1 MAHFYIVNYDSPPP
15 SLRRRCGSMLIRFV
29 LALLLALA
37 PGASWAGEHF
47 YDLDHAVH
55 LHPNVN
61 EPYINIYLCF
71 YDTNGKDGFF
81 THDGGGPAIYV
92 DGHLICNAD
101 WELAWPGNGSGN
113 DGGLEDERGKNGWWG
128 NTYTR
133 TVKGT
138 KYTVRFWDPRK
149 AGGKFYVLLC
159 IDMDNMEVG
168 KTHTVTVRGTWRINS
183 GTTQLESKTFN
194 IGAVNIPSWYSTNFN
209 RTNYNTVEANGT
221 VLSNYG
227 PTTVA
232 AKNPIVVGKGS
243 ETLPTKYI
251 NPSSLPASK
260 GLSKGTTA
268 WSGMNMTYDDSNEK
282 TYGNRIVHFQ
292 HSFDVIPSGQQ
303 SARTK
308 CTLWKWDRAHLQ
320 DFVKPA
326 NITAQSDVWKKQVTI
341 TWENFDEHS
350 SFEGTWSVYR
360 YPKGKP
366 EASKVIAQKLSV
378 KTHKYTDDIPD
389 YDTDYVYEVA
399 FIPTGMPDGK
409 RIERLVGSITTQVTR
424 KFTINGLDIDAE
436 KTNDKSITIKWNNQE
451 FKGNENYVFKIL
463 RADGDTINWEEI
475 GSVSVSKKSQ
485 TQYSYTDSK
494 NLQACHTYFY
504 KVQTTMLENH
514 TFVSENYVMGNLLGK
529 SQVTSLTATKGDY
542 NGLVKLSWEVHQV
555 GNSITR
561 YELMRTVKGKNNW
574 ATIYKTSGIASSY
587 YYEDNTAL
595 PGQYYD
601 YKVRSITSCDEQESY
616 LERGTDGFCRST
628 GIVSGRIAYG
638 TGTAVDGARVTLVR
652 NNDNASDISQ
662 FYSLRTSGSGDG
674 VFLALSSD
682 ALNSQFG
689 SSAYSVQMFVRPDD
703 SQTSSA
709 PTLFDLGGKLQL
721 QLGTMD
727 EAKGY
732 PLLLN
737 NGTDATAT
745 RLYLPAS
752 VFTSLTLSV
761 DANGQASVTTVDAV
775 DTMSVA
781 TVPGIC
787 KVSFTASEKTGLCL
801 GGSYE
806 PSADRTFSGYID
818 EMRVFSGR
826 ALTKADILKNY
837 NHSLTGTEDGLFAY
851 WPVDEGIYNQTTA
864 YDYSKTS
871 GVANGNHGQLGPS
884 TTTSNTV
891 LPTEHQFG
899 IFGITDAQGNFVI
912 RGVPFNG
919 DGTTYMVVP
928 SKGIHEFSPN
938 YSTRY
943 VSASA
948 LVHNGVDFEDVSS
961 FPVSGRV
968 VYAGTNY
975 PVEGAQFTVDGTLC
989 SKDGEVITTNANG
1002 EYTISVPIGDHY
1014 IKVSK
1019 TGHVFNNEGRYPADP
1034 NEVGTRLTF
1043 NQEVKG
1049 LEFVDAT
1056 LVNFS
1061 GKVVGGDIEGNKAV
1075 GFGLSKNN
1083 IGVTELV
1090 LTPTNTVYNLNMLRK
1105 TTGGVVSY
1113 EVNPETVEVKSA
1125 TDTIA
1130 SHAWRGAGSADA
1142 KKIIIRTDSKT
1153 GEFSAL
1159 VPPLMYKVEAQKVV
1173 ATGETVGS
1181 SATVDLTNPLEQMSD
1196 TLYNSNKEVE
1206 RLYTYCKK
1214 LAVTY
1219 HSNPQFNVMQRGNDD
1234 GAFGI
1239 SEYTIADE
1247 LGSMKVSDIYSTATG
1262 KPVYKYG
1269 APLFI
1274 EMDSYTFDID
1284 AFEQYVNKDD
1294 KQNHVTEKVPLRNLE
1309 VIVSNALSSEQS
1321 VYAEN
1326 NPQGGTPGEVGQMV
1340 NNTLVLDSVGHATYM
1355 WKAGLPN
1362 ITAPYKRTIS
1372 MSYDINDR
1380 AYMWDPAGDGTN
1392 MQEGI
1397 ILGFLPTGNNFVTEG
1412 PTLLQMILRDPP
1424 GTASSAQW
1432 TTGTV
1437 KSKYSYKGNTVVTDN
1452 SLELVS
1458 HWGNKTSL
1466 GSGIGF
1472 IVMTDVENKWDAGLG
1487 VKISNVSEDGNSWTS
1502 TVSTEKV
1509 ISTSAEPEY
1518 VGANGDLFIGSSNNL
1533 IYGLAR
1539 NLTLRRDGSDVTL
1552 GVKDAYTTGLQFKT
1566 EFAYSANYIENVLIP
1581 NLISLRNSKLTYV
1594 ANVNDFKPSGDSV
1607 VYLTTLK
1614 PEDIGYGTNNNDKIW
1629 GKDAVLSS
1637 TGRSYTMKIGDPT
1650 KSCSDEIVWYNDQI
1664 ENWQK
1669 WLAVNEE
1676 EKVRAYEDRDENT
1689 KNYSFDAGSFIT
1701 YTATNENGN
1710 GKQYENNF
1718 TGLAHVI
1725 GRTGFQ
1731 IAGVGITATVTT
1743 DTGGGIHTSGE
1754 ETETETST
1762 FSYTLAETGDDD
1774 AITVDVYGYG
1784 KYSPIFRTR
1793 GGQTSGPYEG
1803 EAKTKYY
1810 RPGTTIMEATMQIEV
1825 PKIDVDV
1832 ATVTDVPAGQ
1842 AANYTLRMMNESQTS
1857 EDVYYKLMMIDETN
1871 PDGAKLTID
1880 GQPLTDGRLIKIP
1893 AGETVTKALQLTQTN
1908 IGILNYEN
1916 VGIVLASQSQ
1926 YDNTSTWE
1934 QIADTVYVTAHFAPS
1949 SSAVDM
1955 SLSRT
1960 TINTSAG
1967 EKLTISFDKFDRKYL
1982 NLKAFR
1988 IQYQKQGDTDWTLLR
2003 EYVVDKKDLTA
2014 NNQMLPEGSAVS
2026 YDLDMHSYS
2035 DGKYLFRVVSVCTYG
2050 TSEIYNTSKEIALVK
2065 DMQKPRALGLPT
2077 PTNGVLTAG
2086 DDISLTF
2093 SENILK
2099 GELTKDMN
2107 FLVTGV
2113 LNGAKV
2119 DHATALYLAD
2129 MAEAAKTEAD
2139 INLSDKSFAF
2149 DLWINAK
2156 KSGTILSHGSG
2167 ASKFA
2172 AAINDDGTLTVI
2184 VGTDKYTSINAMPL
2198 GKWGY
2203 LHIDYE
2209 RTTPGGLLNAAV
2221 ANDENTVS
2229 LFADTPVAEYTG
2241 NGPLAVGQNLGAAI
2255 HELCLWDEARSI
2267 DESLA
2272 DRSKTKQPSTR
2283 HLIGYWKM
2291 NEGEGTAIRDYSRS
2305 RNMTAAAE
2313 SWYINNENKAVKLN
2327 GTSHVGVM
2335 MAECSPLS
2343 TDDYAVEL
2351 WMRAGK
2357 QDGEAQIMHSGE
2369 TGLWLN
2375 AAGQLR
2381 LTSADNTFEASNAPL
2396 TDNAWHHVA
2405 LNVLRNGNAAV
2416 YVDGARTLAISARKV
2431 GGIAADS
2438 LYVGARRGAVD
2449 EATGK
2454 HTFDRQ
2460 LTGQVDELRVWNATM
2475 NAELLRTNRKVRLTG
2490 KEPGLVAYYP
2500 FEKKTLDAY
2509 NQTVTNGSDIDLV
2522 TGKHTAVSG
2531 KNIAYT
2537 DEAPALRTKPTEE
2550 NVDFTF
2556 TASDNK
2562 IVIELNEDEAAI
2574 DGSTLNFTVREVRDE
2589 NGNYS
2594 EPIRWSAFVNR
2605 RQLSWSDNVVTL
2617 TKKLG
2622 ESLAFSV
2629 KVVNNGGK
2637 QQMWEISGMPSW
2649 LTADTDN
2656 GTTDPL
2662 VQDDVTFTIAKS
2674 TPIGTYSQTVYLVG
2688 GDAIEVPLTLN
2699 LTVTG
2704 DEPEWM
2710 VDKSDYENT
2719 MNMIAQLSIL
2729 GTPSA
2734 DTADKLA
2741 VFVGDECRGVGRP
2754 VYSKRYDSYYVLL
2767 DIYGN
2772 AADEGTNLS
2781 FRAYDASTGMVYTQ
2795 LECSNGDVAFTKD
2808 QIAGTYADPVLLNAL
2823 DYQEQTTSLTKGWN
2837 WMALYVQPDDMS
2849 MQTVLA
2855 PINAEVTMAKSQ
2867 TGFMESTGS
2876 EWYGNEIMMNN
2887 SEMYKINLSAPATLK
2902 VLGRVAD
2909 PSSRLITVK
2918 QGWNWIAYNATSA
2931 MSLDEAFAGM
2941 QPEDGDVVKAQSCFA
2956 VYDGYE
2962 WAGTLSLLEPG
2973 QGYMLYSVA
2982 TADRTFAYPSAGQ
2995 IDKTAKARAR
3005 RLPPAGYFEPVD
3017 YHKYPDNM
3025 SLIARV
3031 TFDGN
3036 ELPGAEIGIYA
3047 GDECR
3052 SHAYTNDAGLA
3063 YVTIPGNAKTTLTF
3077 KLLYKGKVYTSTTTL
3092 DYESDGIVGSTFNP
3106 FVINFDTTTGI
3117 GTLTVDADENTEW
3130 FTVSGQKLGRKPKAA
3145 GIYIRKR
3152 YDSEARRTVTETV
3165 TITDREIE

>member
-113 DGGLEDERGKNGWWG
+113 NDGLEDQRGNSGWWG

-282 TYGNRIVHFQ
+282 TYGNRIVHYQ

-308 CTLWKWDRAHLQ
+308 CTLWKWDRAYLQ

-409 RIERLVGSITTQVTR
+409 RIERLVGSITTQATR
-424 KFTINGLDIDAE
+424 KFTINGLDIDTE

-514 TFVSENYVMGNLLGK
+514 TFVSENYVMGNLLGE

-745 RLYLPAS
+745 GLYLPAS

-884 TTTSNTV
+884 TTTSNTL

-1206 RLYTYCKK
+1206 RLYTYCK
-1214 LAVTY
+1214 
-1219 HSNPQFNVMQRGNDD
+1219 
-1234 GAFGI
+1234 
-1239 SEYTIADE
+1239 
-1247 LGSMKVSDIYSTATG
+1247 
-1262 KPVYKYG
+1262 
-1269 APLFI
+1269 
-1274 EMDSYTFDID
+1274 
-1284 AFEQYVNKDD
+1284 
-1294 KQNHVTEKVPLRNLE
+1294 
-1309 VIVSNALSSEQS
+1309 
-1321 VYAEN
+1321 
-1326 NPQGGTPGEVGQMV
+1326 
-1340 NNTLVLDSVGHATYM
+1340 
-1355 WKAGLPN
+1355 
-1362 ITAPYKRTIS
+1362 
-1372 MSYDINDR
+1372 
-1380 AYMWDPAGDGTN
+1380 
-1392 MQEGI
+1392 
-1397 ILGFLPTGNNFVTEG
+1397 
-1412 PTLLQMILRDPP
+1412 
-1424 GTASSAQW
+1424 
-1432 TTGTV
+1432 
-1437 KSKYSYKGNTVVTDN
+1437 
-1452 SLELVS
+1452 
-1458 HWGNKTSL
+1458 
-1466 GSGIGF
+1466 
-1472 IVMTDVENKWDAGLG
+1472 
-1487 VKISNVSEDGNSWTS
+1487 
-1502 TVSTEKV
+1502 
-1509 ISTSAEPEY
+1509 
-1518 VGANGDLFIGSSNNL
+1518 
-1533 IYGLAR
+1533 
-1539 NLTLRRDGSDVTL
+1539 
-1552 GVKDAYTTGLQFKT
+1552 
-1566 EFAYSANYIENVLIP
+1566 
-1581 NLISLRNSKLTYV
+1581 
-1594 ANVNDFKPSGDSV
+1594 
-1607 VYLTTLK
+1607 
-1614 PEDIGYGTNNNDKIW
+1614 
-1629 GKDAVLSS
+1629 
-1637 TGRSYTMKIGDPT
+1637 
-1650 KSCSDEIVWYNDQI
+1650 
-1664 ENWQK
+1664 NW
-1669 WLAVNEE
+1669 L
-1676 EKVRAYEDRDENT
+1676 
-1689 KNYSFDAGSFIT
+1689 
-1701 YTATNENGN
+1701 
-1710 GKQYENNF
+1710 
-1718 TGLAHVI
+1718 
-1725 GRTGFQ
+1725 
-1731 IAGVGITATVTT
+1731 
-1743 DTGGGIHTSGE
+1743 
-1754 ETETETST
+1754 
-1762 FSYTLAETGDDD
+1762 
-1774 AITVDVYGYG
+1774 
-1784 KYSPIFRTR
+1784 
-1793 GGQTSGPYEG
+1793 
-1803 EAKTKYY
+1803 
-1810 RPGTTIMEATMQIEV
+1810 
-1825 PKIDVDV
+1825 
-1832 ATVTDVPAGQ
+1832 
-1842 AANYTLRMMNESQTS
+1842 
-1857 EDVYYKLMMIDETN
+1857 
-1871 PDGAKLTID
+1871 
-1880 GQPLTDGRLIKIP
+1880 
-1893 AGETVTKALQLTQTN
+1893 
-1908 IGILNYEN
+1908 
-1916 VGIVLASQSQ
+1916 
-1926 YDNTSTWE
+1926 
-1934 QIADTVYVTAHFAPS
+1934 
-1949 SSAVDM
+1949 
-1955 SLSRT
+1955 
-1960 TINTSAG
+1960 
-1967 EKLTISFDKFDRKYL
+1967 
-1982 NLKAFR
+1982 
-1988 IQYQKQGDTDWTLLR
+1988 
-2003 EYVVDKKDLTA
+2003 
-2014 NNQMLPEGSAVS
+2014 
-2026 YDLDMHSYS
+2026 
-2035 DGKYLFRVVSVCTYG
+2035 
-2050 TSEIYNTSKEIALVK
+2050 
-2065 DMQKPRALGLPT
+2065 
-2077 PTNGVLTAG
+2077 
-2086 DDISLTF
+2086 
-2093 SENILK
+2093 
-2099 GELTKDMN
+2099 
-2107 FLVTGV
+2107 
-2113 LNGAKV
+2113 
-2119 DHATALYLAD
+2119 
-2129 MAEAAKTEAD
+2129 
-2139 INLSDKSFAF
+2139 
-2149 DLWINAK
+2149 
-2156 KSGTILSHGSG
+2156 
-2167 ASKFA
+2167 
-2172 AAINDDGTLTVI
+2172 
-2184 VGTDKYTSINAMPL
+2184 
-2198 GKWGY
+2198 
-2203 LHIDYE
+2203 
-2209 RTTPGGLLNAAV
+2209 
-2221 ANDENTVS
+2221 
-2229 LFADTPVAEYTG
+2229 
-2241 NGPLAVGQNLGAAI
+2241 
-2255 HELCLWDEARSI
+2255 
-2267 DESLA
+2267 
-2272 DRSKTKQPSTR
+2272 
-2283 HLIGYWKM
+2283 
-2291 NEGEGTAIRDYSRS
+2291 
-2305 RNMTAAAE
+2305 
-2313 SWYINNENKAVKLN
+2313 
-2327 GTSHVGVM
+2327 
-2335 MAECSPLS
+2335 
-2343 TDDYAVEL
+2343 
-2351 WMRAGK
+2351 
-2357 QDGEAQIMHSGE
+2357 
-2369 TGLWLN
+2369 
-2375 AAGQLR
+2375 
-2381 LTSADNTFEASNAPL
+2381 
-2396 TDNAWHHVA
+2396 
-2405 LNVLRNGNAAV
+2405 
-2416 YVDGARTLAISARKV
+2416 
-2431 GGIAADS
+2431 
-2438 LYVGARRGAVD
+2438 
-2449 EATGK
+2449 
-2454 HTFDRQ
+2454 
-2460 LTGQVDELRVWNATM
+2460 
-2475 NAELLRTNRKVRLTG
+2475 
-2490 KEPGLVAYYP
+2490 
-2500 FEKKTLDAY
+2500 
-2509 NQTVTNGSDIDLV
+2509 
-2522 TGKHTAVSG
+2522 
-2531 KNIAYT
+2531 
-2537 DEAPALRTKPTEE
+2537 
-2550 NVDFTF
+2550 
-2556 TASDNK
+2556 
-2562 IVIELNEDEAAI
+2562 
-2574 DGSTLNFTVREVRDE
+2574 
-2589 NGNYS
+2589 
-2594 EPIRWSAFVNR
+2594 
-2605 RQLSWSDNVVTL
+2605 
-2617 TKKLG
+2617 
-2622 ESLAFSV
+2622 
-2629 KVVNNGGK
+2629 
-2637 QQMWEISGMPSW
+2637 
-2649 LTADTDN
+2649 
-2656 GTTDPL
+2656 
-2662 VQDDVTFTIAKS
+2662 
-2674 TPIGTYSQTVYLVG
+2674 
-2688 GDAIEVPLTLN
+2688 
-2699 LTVTG
+2699 
-2704 DEPEWM
+2704 
-2710 VDKSDYENT
+2710 
-2719 MNMIAQLSIL
+2719 
-2729 GTPSA
+2729 
-2734 DTADKLA
+2734 
-2741 VFVGDECRGVGRP
+2741 
-2754 VYSKRYDSYYVLL
+2754 
-2767 DIYGN
+2767 
-2772 AADEGTNLS
+2772 
-2781 FRAYDASTGMVYTQ
+2781 
-2795 LECSNGDVAFTKD
+2795 
-2808 QIAGTYADPVLLNAL
+2808 
-2823 DYQEQTTSLTKGWN
+2823 
-2837 WMALYVQPDDMS
+2837 
-2849 MQTVLA
+2849 
-2855 PINAEVTMAKSQ
+2855 
-2867 TGFMESTGS
+2867 
-2876 EWYGNEIMMNN
+2876 
-2887 SEMYKINLSAPATLK
+2887 
-2902 VLGRVAD
+2902 
-2909 PSSRLITVK
+2909 
-2918 QGWNWIAYNATSA
+2918 
-2931 MSLDEAFAGM
+2931 
-2941 QPEDGDVVKAQSCFA
+2941 
-2956 VYDGYE
+2956 
-2962 WAGTLSLLEPG
+2962 
-2973 QGYMLYSVA
+2973 
-2982 TADRTFAYPSAGQ
+2982 
-2995 IDKTAKARAR
+2995 
-3005 RLPPAGYFEPVD
+3005 
-3017 YHKYPDNM
+3017 
-3025 SLIARV
+3025 
-3031 TFDGN
+3031 
-3036 ELPGAEIGIYA
+3036 
-3047 GDECR
+3047 
-3052 SHAYTNDAGLA
+3052 
-3063 YVTIPGNAKTTLTF
+3063 
-3077 KLLYKGKVYTSTTTL
+3077 
-3092 DYESDGIVGSTFNP
+3092 
-3106 FVINFDTTTGI
+3106 
-3117 GTLTVDADENTEW
+3117 
-3130 FTVSGQKLGRKPKAA
+3130 
-3145 GIYIRKR
+3145 
-3152 YDSEARRTVTETV
+3152 
-3165 TITDREIE
+3165 

>member
-15 SLRRRCGSMLIRFV
+15 SQRRRCGSMLIRFV

-113 DGGLEDERGKNGWWG
+113 NDGLEDQRGNSGWWG

-194 IGAVNIPSWYSTNFN
+194 IGAVNIPSWYSTKFN

-243 ETLPTKYI
+243 EALPTKYI

-260 GLSKGTTA
+260 GLGKGTTA

-282 TYGNRIVHFQ
+282 TYGNRIVHYQ

-308 CTLWKWDRAHLQ
+308 CTLWKWDRAYLQ

-514 TFVSENYVMGNLLGK
+514 TFVSENYVMGNLLGE

-703 SQTSSA
+703 SQTGSA

-745 RLYLPAS
+745 GLYLPAS

-1239 SEYTIADE
+1239 SEYTVADE

-1294 KQNHVTEKVPLRNLE
+1294 KQNPVTEKVPLRNLE

-1650 KSCSDEIVWYNDQI
+1650 KSCNDEIVWYNDQI

-1689 KNYSFDAGSFIT
+1689 KNYSFDAGSSIT
-1701 YTATNENGN
+1701 YTATNENGK

-1908 IGILNYEN
+1908 LGILNYEN

-2014 NNQMLPEGSAVS
+2014 NNQMLPEGSTVS

-2050 TSEIYNTSKEIALVK
+2050 TNEIYNTSKEIALVK

-2119 DHATALYLAD
+2119 DHATALNLAD

-2184 VGTDKYTSINAMPL
+2184 VGTDKYTSVNAMPL

-2808 QIAGTYADPVLLNAL
+2808 QIAGTYADPILLNAL

-2995 IDKTAKARAR
+2995 IDKTVKARAR

>member
-1 MAHFYIVNYDSPPP
+1 MSITTRHPLHNEGGVAVCLSGLCWHCCWHWHLV
-15 SLRRRCGSMLIRFV
+15 RRG
-29 LALLLALA
+29 
-37 PGASWAGEHF
+37 AGEHF

-92 DGHLICNAD
+92 DGHLICHAD

-113 DGGLEDERGKNGWWG
+113 NDGLEDQRGNSGWWG

-260 GLSKGTTA
+260 GFSKGTTA

-308 CTLWKWDRAHLQ
+308 CTLWKWDRAYLQ

-514 TFVSENYVMGNLLGK
+514 TFVSENYVMGNLLGE

-703 SQTSSA
+703 SQTGSA

-745 RLYLPAS
+745 GLYLPAS

-1239 SEYTIADE
+1239 SEYTVADE

-1274 EMDSYTFDID
+1274 EMDSYTFDIY

-1689 KNYSFDAGSFIT
+1689 KNYSFDAGSSIT
-1701 YTATNENGN
+1701 YTATNENGK

-1908 IGILNYEN
+1908 LGILNYEN

-2014 NNQMLPEGSAVS
+2014 NNQMLPEGSTVS

-2119 DHATALYLAD
+2119 DHATALNLAD

-2172 AAINDDGTLTVI
+2172 AAINDDGRLTVI
-2184 VGTDKYTSINAMPL
+2184 VGTDKYTSVNAMPL

-2629 KVVNNGGK
+2629 KVVNNSGK

-2962 WAGTLSLLEPG
+2962 WAGTLSLLEPS

-2982 TADRTFAYPSAGQ
+2982 TADRTFAYPLAGQ